1 MEDELRDR
9 TSRKMTIQ
17 IFWISRISLTLVP
30 ALVILRGSQA
40 LSNQRG
46 RTPQGEPQRPF
57 LSLILKEKKAVT
69 PALSTIK
76 TEMHT
81 CG

>member
-9 TSRKMTIQ
+9 TSRKMTIK
-17 IFWISRISLTLVP
+17 ILWISRTSLTLVP

-46 RTPQGEPQRPF
+46 RPPKGEPQRPF
-57 LSLILKEKKAVT
+57 LSLISKEKKAVT